1 MISIKLI
8 SSKDCFELRKKVLW
22 PHKKLNQCSI
32 DIDNHPDSFHLGAFC
47 GDHLVSMGSF
57 FKQENKLFNNQLQ
70 YRLRAMA
77 TDNNYRNIGSGSKL
91 IKKSFEIL
99 KKKKIEILWC
109 DARLVAVDFYK
120 KNGFKISS
128 NIFEI
133 PIIGPHYVMKKLF

>member
-47 GDHLVSMGSF
+47 GDRLVSMGSF

-109 DARLVAVDFYK
+109 DARLIAVDFYK

>member
-1 MISIKLI
+1 MIFINLI
-8 SSKDCFELRKKVLW
+8 SSVDCYELRNKVLW
-22 PHKKLNQCSI
+22 PHKKFNQCYI
-32 DIDNHPDSFHLGAFC
+32 DMDNHPDSFHLGAFC
-47 GDHLVSMGSF
+47 EDRLVSIGSF
-57 FKQENKLFNNQLQ
+57 LKQENKLFNNQLQ

-77 TDNNYRNIGSGSKL
+77 TDYNFRNIGSATKL

-109 DARLVAVDFYK
+109 DARLIAVDFYK
-120 KNGFKISS
+120 KNGFNISS

>member
-1 MISIKLI
+1 MISIKFI

-47 GDHLVSMGSF
+47 GDRLVSMGSF

-109 DARLVAVDFYK
+109 DARLIAVDFYK

>member
-8 SSKDCFELRKKVLW
+8 SSKDCFELRKKILW

-47 GDHLVSMGSF
+47 GDRLVSMGSF

-109 DARLVAVDFYK
+109 DARLIAVDFYK